1 MADHGPSQLDH
12 ALGRGGHEGTERTGL
27 IPKRDSKDR
36 YFINSI
42 LRASSILRSFSGEK
56 THLRISELARRLDLD
71 RSTTYRILL
80 SLEKCGLVEKE
91 EKTGEYGLGL
101 AAFELGNAYLKRMD
115 FIQLS
120 KPVMAELALKVQ
132 ETVHL
137 AVLSGAEIVYVDKA
151 ESPRSLGVM
160 SKIGQRA
167 PLYCTSLGKVL
178 LACQPEPEASRIIDQ
193 IRFKPF
199 TPQTITTKKKLQE
212 ELKRVREQGYAFDGR
227 EHEGEVECIGAPIRD
242 HLGVVIAALSISG
255 PHKKIN
261 TPEESQF
268 VGEVVKAATFISSKL
283 GYVEAR
289 ERVLKAGGR
298 R

>member
-1 MADHGPSQLDH
+1 V
-12 ALGRGGHEGTERTGL
+12 GHEGKESTGL
-27 IPKRDSKDR
+27 IPKRYLKDK
-36 YFINSI
+36 YLINSI
-42 LRASSILRSFSGEK
+42 LRAFSVLRSFSGEK
-56 THLRISELARRLDLD
+56 THLRISELARRLCLD

-91 EKTGEYGLGL
+91 EKTGEYALGL

-115 FIQLS
+115 FIQIS

-151 ESPRSLGVM
+151 ESPRTLGVM

-178 LACQPEPEASRIIDQ
+178 LAYQSEQEASRIIDQ
-193 IRFKPF
+193 IKFKPF
-199 TPQTITTKKKLQE
+199 TPNTITAKKKLRE
-212 ELKRVREQGYAFDGR
+212 ELKRVHERGYAFDSR
-227 EHEGEVECIGAPIRD
+227 EHEREVECIGAPIRD
-242 HLGVVIAALSISG
+242 HLGLVIAALSISG
-255 PHKKIN
+255 PQKKIN
-261 TPEESQF
+261 TPAESQF
-268 VGEVVKAATFISSKL
+268 VSEVVKAANFISSKL
-283 GYVEAR
+283 GYVEVR
-289 ERVLKAGGR
+289 GEVLKARPKAEIRGR